1 MFMGPNPNRRLWVQ
15 RGIIDTRGE
24 RLSVSY
30 IIFGLYI
37 VAYALHDIIG
47 RFEKITEKN
56 LAR

>member
-1 MFMGPNPNRRLWVQ
+1 MGPNHNRRLWVQ

-37 VAYALHDIIG
+37 VAYALYDIIG

-56 LAR
+56 VAR